1 MTSAKTV
8 LAQIEAKTR
17 EMIAEAPRTG
27 MDFDAIYWKMCGML
41 QTLIFLGMNAT
52 KAAELR
58 VNLMR
63 LIEAEIPNPAKYT
76 AGRGKKE

>member
-1 MTSAKTV
+1 MTDAKTV

-17 EMIAEAPRTG
+17 EMVEEAPRTG
-27 MDFDAIYWKMCGML
+27 MTFNDIYWKMCGMV

-58 VNLMR
+58 VSLMR
-63 LIEAEIPNPAKYT
+63 LIEAKIPNPAKYT
-76 AGRGKKE
+76 TGGKKKE

>member
-1 MTSAKTV
+1 MTDAKTV

-27 MDFDAIYWKMCGML
+27 MTFNDIYWKMCGML
-41 QTLIFLGMNAT
+41 QTLIFLGMSAT

-58 VNLMR
+58 VSLMR

-76 AGRGKKE
+76 VGKGKKE

>member
-1 MTSAKTV
+1 MTDAKTV

-27 MDFDAIYWKMCGML
+27 MTFNDIYWKMCGML
-41 QTLIFLGMNAT
+41 QTLIFLGMSAT

-58 VNLMR
+58 VSLMR
-63 LIEAEIPNPAKYT
+63 LIEAEIPNPAKCVT
-76 AGRGKKE
+76 GRGKKE